1 MHFTHHRCHLPEA
14 VIVLTITALKPFTG
28 SVLSWVRIVSGGD
41 GVMGG
46 GVGIGG
52 CTLGAGVGG
61 VGETFGATN

>member
-1 MHFTHHRCHLPEA
+1 MQFTHLPEA

-28 SVLSWVRIVSGGD
+28 SVLSWVRIVGRGD